1 MPKLLIGLG
10 LALVILTV
18 YTLVDCAVF
27 DRRRIRGLPRW
38 VWIFVI
44 VLVPLIGP
52 LLWLLVGHGRATP
65 TRSFRSVAPDDDLDF
80 LRGLNGGGLNGGG
93 LNGDGLKSDGVQNR
107 PYNEKDQQERIRRME
122 QDLADLDK
130 NDPSP
135 KDAPK
140 KSVPKKAAPKND
152 AAKKN
157 DPGEG
162 EQPGRRDA

>member
-27 DRRRIRGLPRW
+27 DRKRIRGLPRW

-52 LLWLLVGHGRATP
+52 LLWLLVGHGRSTP
-65 TRSFRSVAPDDDLDF
+65 TTRSFRSVAPDDDLDF

-93 LNGDGLKSDGVQNR
+93 IDGGGIDGGNAKSDSGQNR
-107 PYNEKDQQERIRRME
+107 PFNEKDQQDRIRRME

-130 NDPSP
+130 NDPTP
-135 KDAPK
+135 GETTK
-140 KSVPKKAAPKND
+140 KK
-152 AAKKN
+152 KKN
-157 DPGEG
+157 EPGEG

>member
-27 DRRRIRGLPRW
+27 DRKRIRGLPRW

-52 LLWLLVGHGRATP
+52 LLWLLVGHGRSTP
-65 TRSFRSVAPDDDLDF
+65 TTRSYRSVAPDDDLDF
-80 LRGLNGGGLNGGG
+80 LRGLNGGGVATATGE
-93 LNGDGLKSDGVQNR
+93 NR
-107 PYNEKDQQERIRRME
+107 PFNQKDQQERIRRME

-130 NDPSP
+130 NDPTP
-135 KDAPK
+135 GKGAGVDPK
-140 KSVPKKAAPKND
+140 KKKE
-152 AAKKN
+152 
-157 DPGEG
+157 PGEG

>member
-27 DRRRIRGLPRW
+27 DRKHIRGLPRW

-65 TRSFRSVAPDDDLDF
+65 TTRSSRSVAPDDDLDF
-80 LRGLNGGGLNGGG
+80 LRGLNGGNVATVIGE
-93 LNGDGLKSDGVQNR
+93 NR
-107 PYNEKDQQERIRRME
+107 PFNEKDQQERIRRME

-130 NDPSP
+130 NDPTPNKSGANGAA
-135 KDAPK
+135 DTAGVDPK
-140 KSVPKKAAPKND
+140 KKKIE
-152 AAKKN
+152 
-157 DPGEG
+157 PGEG
-162 EQPGRRDA
+162 DQPGRRDA

>member
-27 DRRRIRGLPRW
+27 DRKRIRGLPRW

-52 LLWLLVGHGRATP
+52 LLWLLVGHGRAAPT
-65 TRSFRSVAPDDDLDF
+65 TRSYRSVAPDDDLDF
-80 LRGLNGGGLNGGG
+80 LRSLR
-93 LNGDGLKSDGVQNR
+93 GDGSVKSGSGENR
-107 PYNEKDQQERIRRME
+107 PFNEKDQQERIRRME

-130 NDPSP
+130 NDPTP
-135 KDAPK
+135 GEATK
-140 KSVPKKAAPKND
+140 K
-152 AAKKN
+152 KKN
-157 DPGEG
+157 EPGEG

>member
-18 YTLVDCAVF
+18 YTLVDCAMF
-27 DRRRIRGLPRW
+27 DRKRIRGLPRW

-52 LLWLLVGHGRATP
+52 LLWLLVGHGRATST

-80 LRGLNGGGLNGGG
+80 LRSLRADGGVKTDSGE
-93 LNGDGLKSDGVQNR
+93 NR
-107 PYNEKDQQERIRRME
+107 PFNEKDQQERIRRME

-130 NDPSP
+130 NDP
-135 KDAPK
+135 APGEK
-140 KSVPKKAAPKND
+140 KK
-152 AAKKN
+152 KKN
-157 DPGEG
+157 EPGEG

>member
-18 YTLVDCAVF
+18 YTLVECAVF
-27 DRRRIRGLPRW
+27 DRKRIRGLPRW

-65 TRSFRSVAPDDDLDF
+65 TTRSFRSVAPDDDLEF
-80 LRGLNGGGLNGGG
+80 LRGLNNGGSVKTDSG
-93 LNGDGLKSDGVQNR
+93 ENR
-107 PYNEKDQQERIRRME
+107 PFNEKDQQERIRRME

-130 NDPSP
+130 NDPTP
-135 KDAPK
+135 GKGGTAGTAGVDPTK
-140 KSVPKKAAPKND
+140 K
-152 AAKKN
+152 KKN
-157 DPGEG
+157 EPGEG

>member
-18 YTLVDCAVF
+18 YTLVDCAVV
-27 DRRRIRGLPRW
+27 DRKRIRGLPRW
-38 VWIFVI
+38 VWFFVI

-52 LLWLLVGHGRATP
+52 LLWLLVGHGRSTP
-65 TRSFRSVAPDDDLDF
+65 TNRTVRSVAPDDDLDF
-80 LRGLNGGGLNGGG
+80 LRSLR
-93 LNGDGLKSDGVQNR
+93 GDGSSTTGSSKADSGLSR
-107 PYNEKDQQERIRRME
+107 PFNEKDQQERIRRME

-130 NDPSP
+130 NDPP
-135 KDAPK
+135 AGGAGVDPK
-140 KSVPKKAAPKND
+140 KQ
-152 AAKKN
+152 N

>member
-27 DRRRIRGLPRW
+27 DRKRIRGLPRW

-65 TRSFRSVAPDDDLDF
+65 TTRSFRSVAPDDDLDF
-80 LRGLNGGGLNGGG
+80 LRGLNSGGSVTTATGE
-93 LNGDGLKSDGVQNR
+93 NR
-107 PYNEKDQQERIRRME
+107 PFNEKDQQERIRRME

-130 NDPSP
+130 NDPT
-135 KDAPK
+135 PK
-140 KSVPKKAAPKND
+140 KGGAAGAADTAGVDPKK
-152 AAKKN
+152 KKSE
-157 DPGEG
+157 PGDG

>member
-18 YTLVDCAVF
+18 YTLVDCAMF
-27 DRRRIRGLPRW
+27 DRKRIRGLPRW

-52 LLWLLVGHGRATP
+52 LLWLLVGHGRSTP
-65 TRSFRSVAPDDDLDF
+65 ATRSFRSVAPDDDLEF
-80 LRGLNGGGLNGGG
+80 LRGLNSDGPDGAGLNGG
-93 LNGDGLKSDGVQNR
+93 NAKSDTGQNR
-107 PYNEKDQQERIRRME
+107 PFNEKDQQERIRRME

-130 NDPSP
+130 NDPTP
-135 KDAPK
+135 GETTK
-140 KSVPKKAAPKND
+140 KK
-152 AAKKN
+152 KKN
-157 DPGEG
+157 EPGEG

>member
-18 YTLVDCAVF
+18 YTLVDCAMF
-27 DRRRIRGLPRW
+27 DRKRIRGLPRW

-52 LLWLLVGHGRATP
+52 LLWLLVGHGRSAP
-65 TRSFRSVAPDDDLDF
+65 ATRSFRSVAPDDDLEF
-80 LRGLNGGGLNGGG
+80 LRGLNSDGPDGA
-93 LNGDGLKSDGVQNR
+93 GLKDGNAKSDTGQNR
-107 PYNEKDQQERIRRME
+107 PFNEKDQQERIRRME

-130 NDPSP
+130 NDPTP
-135 KDAPK
+135 GEATK
-140 KSVPKKAAPKND
+140 KK
-152 AAKKN
+152 KKN
-157 DPGEG
+157 EPGDG

>member
-27 DRRRIRGLPRW
+27 DRKRIRGLPRW

-52 LLWLLVGHGRATP
+52 LLWLLVGHGRSSPT
-65 TRSFRSVAPDDDLDF
+65 TRSFRAVAPDDDLDF
-80 LRGLNGGGLNGGG
+80 LRGLNGGGVNGG
-93 LNGDGLKSDGVQNR
+93 NANSDIGQNR
-107 PYNEKDQQERIRRME
+107 PFNEKDQQERIRRME

-130 NDPSP
+130 NDP
-135 KDAPK
+135 APGETTK
-140 KSVPKKAAPKND
+140 KK
-152 AAKKN
+152 KKN
-157 DPGEG
+157 EPGEG

>member
-27 DRRRIRGLPRW
+27 DRKRIRGLPRW

-65 TRSFRSVAPDDDLDF
+65 TTRSFRSVAPDDDLDF
-80 LRGLNGGGLNGGG
+80 LRGLNGGSVATATGE
-93 LNGDGLKSDGVQNR
+93 NR
-107 PYNEKDQQERIRRME
+107 PFNEKDQQERIRRME

-130 NDPSP
+130 NDPKP
-135 KDAPK
+135 NKGGAAGAADTAGVDPK
-140 KSVPKKAAPKND
+140 KKKIE
-152 AAKKN
+152 
-157 DPGEG
+157 PGEG
-162 EQPGRRDA
+162 DQPGRRDA

>member
-18 YTLVDCAVF
+18 YSVVDCAVF
-27 DRRRIRGLPRW
+27 DRKRIRGLPRW

-52 LLWLLVGHGRATP
+52 LLWLFVGHGRATP
-65 TRSFRSVAPDDDLDF
+65 TTRSFRSVAPDDDLDF
-80 LRGLNGGGLNGGG
+80 LRGLGGGSVKTDSGE
-93 LNGDGLKSDGVQNR
+93 NR
-107 PYNEKDQQERIRRME
+107 PFNAKDQQERIRRME

-130 NDPSP
+130 DDSTP
-135 KDAPK
+135 DAGGTTGTAG
-140 KSVPKKAAPKND
+140 VDPKNE
-152 AAKKN
+152 
-157 DPGEG
+157 PGEG

>member
-27 DRRRIRGLPRW
+27 DRKRIRGLPRW

-52 LLWLLVGHGRATP
+52 LLWLLVGHGRSTP
-65 TRSFRSVAPDDDLDF
+65 TTRSFRSVAPDDDLDF
-80 LRGLNGGGLNGGG
+80 LRGLNGGGVATATGE
-93 LNGDGLKSDGVQNR
+93 NR
-107 PYNEKDQQERIRRME
+107 PFKEKDQQERIRRME

-130 NDPSP
+130 NDPTP
-135 KDAPK
+135 NTGGAAGTADTAGVDPK
-140 KSVPKKAAPKND
+140 K
-152 AAKKN
+152 KKN
-157 DPGEG
+157 EPGEG

>member
-18 YTLVDCAVF
+18 YSVVDCAVF
-27 DRRRIRGLPRW
+27 DRKRIRGLPRW

-52 LLWLLVGHGRATP
+52 LLWLFVGHGRATP
-65 TRSFRSVAPDDDLDF
+65 TARPFRSVAPDDDLDF
-80 LRGLNGGGLNGGG
+80 LRGLGGGSVKTDGGE
-93 LNGDGLKSDGVQNR
+93 NR
-107 PYNEKDQQERIRRME
+107 PFNAKDQQERIRRME

-130 NDPSP
+130 DDPTP
-135 KDAPK
+135 EVGGATGTAGVD
-140 KSVPKKAAPKND
+140 PKNE
-152 AAKKN
+152 
-157 DPGEG
+157 PGEG

>member
-27 DRRRIRGLPRW
+27 DRKRIRGLPRW

-52 LLWLLVGHGRATP
+52 LLWLLVGHGRTTP
-65 TRSFRSVAPDDDLDF
+65 STRSFRSVAPDDDLDF
-80 LRGLNGGGLNGGG
+80 LRGLNGGSVATATGE
-93 LNGDGLKSDGVQNR
+93 NR
-107 PYNEKDQQERIRRME
+107 PFNEKDQQERIRRME

-130 NDPSP
+130 NDPTP
-135 KDAPK
+135 NTGGVAGNADTAGVDPK
-140 KSVPKKAAPKND
+140 KKKTE
-152 AAKKN
+152 
-157 DPGEG
+157 PGEG

>member
-27 DRRRIRGLPRW
+27 DRKRIRGLPRW

-52 LLWLLVGHGRATP
+52 LLWLLVGHGRSTP
-65 TRSFRSVAPDDDLDF
+65 TTRSYRSVAPDDDLDF
-80 LRGLNGGGLNGGG
+80 LRGLNGGGVATATGE
-93 LNGDGLKSDGVQNR
+93 NR
-107 PYNEKDQQERIRRME
+107 PFNEKDQQERIRRME

-130 NDPSP
+130 NDPTP
-135 KDAPK
+135 GNGTGVDPK
-140 KSVPKKAAPKND
+140 KKE
-152 AAKKN
+152 
-157 DPGEG
+157 PGEG

>member
-27 DRRRIRGLPRW
+27 DRKRIRGLPRW

-52 LLWLLVGHGRATP
+52 LLWLLVGHGRSTP
-65 TRSFRSVAPDDDLDF
+65 TTRSYRSVAPDDDLDF
-80 LRGLNGGGLNGGG
+80 LRGLNGGSVATATGE
-93 LNGDGLKSDGVQNR
+93 NR
-107 PYNEKDQQERIRRME
+107 PFNEKDQQERIRRME

-130 NDPSP
+130 NDPTP
-135 KDAPK
+135 GEGTGVDPK
-140 KSVPKKAAPKND
+140 KKKSE
-152 AAKKN
+152 
-157 DPGEG
+157 PGEG

>member
-27 DRRRIRGLPRW
+27 DRNRIRGLPRW

-44 VLVPLIGP
+44 FLVPLIGP

-65 TRSFRSVAPDDDLDF
+65 TTRSGRSVAPDDDLDF
-80 LRGLNGGGLNGGG
+80 LRGLNGGG
-93 LNGDGLKSDGVQNR
+93 GLKTDGGENR

-130 NDPSP
+130 NDE
-135 KDAPK
+135 APGTSGTAGVDPTK
-140 KSVPKKAAPKND
+140 
-152 AAKKN
+152 KKN
-157 DPGEG
+157 EPGEG
-162 EQPGRRDA
+162 DQPGRRDA

>member
-27 DRRRIRGLPRW
+27 DRKRIRGLPRW

-52 LLWLLVGHGRATP
+52 LLWLLVGHGRSTP
-65 TRSFRSVAPDDDLDF
+65 TTRSYRSVAPDDDLDF
-80 LRGLNGGGLNGGG
+80 LRGLNGGGVATATGE
-93 LNGDGLKSDGVQNR
+93 NR
-107 PYNEKDQQERIRRME
+107 PFNEKDQQERIRRME

-130 NDPSP
+130 NDPTP
-135 KDAPK
+135 GNGTGVDPK
-140 KSVPKKAAPKND
+140 KEKKE
-152 AAKKN
+152 
-157 DPGEG
+157 PGEG

>member
-27 DRRRIRGLPRW
+27 DRKRIRGLPRW

-52 LLWLLVGHGRATP
+52 LLWLLVGHGRSTP
-65 TRSFRSVAPDDDLDF
+65 TTRSFRSVAPDDDLDF
-80 LRGLNGGGLNGGG
+80 LRGLNGG
-93 LNGDGLKSDGVQNR
+93 SGVATATSENR
-107 PYNEKDQQERIRRME
+107 PFNEKDQQERIRRME

-130 NDPSP
+130 NDPTP
-135 KDAPK
+135 GKGAGADPK
-140 KSVPKKAAPKND
+140 KKKE
-152 AAKKN
+152 
-157 DPGEG
+157 PGEG

>member
-27 DRRRIRGLPRW
+27 DRKRIRGLPRW

-65 TRSFRSVAPDDDLDF
+65 ATRSFRSVAPDDDLDF
-80 LRGLNGGGLNGGG
+80 LRSLR
-93 LNGDGLKSDGVQNR
+93 GDGGVKTDSGENR
-107 PYNEKDQQERIRRME
+107 PFNEKDQQERIRRME
-122 QDLADLDK
+122 EDLADLDK
-130 NDPSP
+130 NEP
-135 KDAPK
+135 KPGDATK
-140 KSVPKKAAPKND
+140 
-152 AAKKN
+152 KKN
-157 DPGEG
+157 EPGEG

>member
-27 DRRRIRGLPRW
+27 DRKRIRGLPRW

-65 TRSFRSVAPDDDLDF
+65 TTRSFRSVAPDDDLDF
-80 LRGLNGGGLNGGG
+80 LRGLNGGGVATAAGE
-93 LNGDGLKSDGVQNR
+93 NR
-107 PYNEKDQQERIRRME
+107 PFSEKDQQERIRRME

-130 NDPSP
+130 NDPTPNQNGAAGTAGADP
-135 KDAPK
+135 K
-140 KSVPKKAAPKND
+140 
-152 AAKKN
+152 
-157 DPGEG
+157 
-162 EQPGRRDA
+162 

>member
-52 LLWLLVGHGRATP
+52 LLWLFVGHGRATP

-80 LRGLNGGGLNGGG
+80 LRGLNGGGL
-93 LNGDGLKSDGVQNR
+93 KSDTGQNR

-130 NDPSP
+130 NDPAP

-140 KSVPKKAAPKND
+140 KDAPKKD
-152 AAKKN
+152 ATKKDATKKN
-157 DPGEG
+157 EPGEG